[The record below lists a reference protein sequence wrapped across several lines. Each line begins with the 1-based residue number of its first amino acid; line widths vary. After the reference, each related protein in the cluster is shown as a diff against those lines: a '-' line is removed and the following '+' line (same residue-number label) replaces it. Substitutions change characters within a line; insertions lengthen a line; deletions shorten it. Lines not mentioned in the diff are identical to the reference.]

1 MPAAFVA
8 AGLFR
13 YNFRPDLATPKDS
26 TGLIRLS
33 LPARLGVTV
42 AAAALAGSCAK
53 TPTGPTPPP
62 VAAPVITCPASQTLT
77 SAQATPIP
85 VVYSSPSVAGGAS
98 PISTTCSPSSGS
110 TFPLG
115 TTTVTCTASDA
126 QQRTS
131 SCTLTVSVSAPPRVR
146 LTKFVA
152 FGDSITWGED
162 GTYAL
167 TTEVNGVMRFVQSV
181 LLSGRQYPTVLL
193 AALQGRYSLQT
204 STIAVVNAGCPG
216 ETVGLNEAAC
226 SQPLAP
232 LARFNA
238 AIANQQAVLLM
249 EGSNDVNAAVRDS
262 AAIEA
267 ALANLQRMVRAAKTA
282 GVVPYLATIAPMN
295 PNSACIPICRG
306 GGAALVPA
314 YNDRIRALASSEGI
328 TLVDVNKAFNGDF
341 SLLSTDGLHPNAAGY
356 QRIAEAFFDAI
367 KATLETSTTLT
378 SGPMPS
384 PAVPIE

>member
-1 MPAAFVA
+1 MTRSFHAV
-8 AGLFR
+8 
-13 YNFRPDLATPKDS
+13 
-26 TGLIRLS
+26 
-33 LPARLGVTV
+33 RLGAAL
-42 AAAALAGSCAK
+42 AAAVLAGSCAK
-53 TPTGPTPPP
+53 TPTAPTPVP
-62 VAAPVITCPASQTLT
+62 VVTPPVITCPASQSLT

-98 PISTTCSPSSGS
+98 PITTACTPASGS

-115 TTTVTCTASDA
+115 TTTVTCTATDA
-126 QQRTS
+126 QQRSS
-131 SCTLTVSVSAPPRVR
+131 SCTLTVAVAAPPRIR

-167 TTEVNGVMRFVQSV
+167 TTEINGVMRFVQSV

-193 AALQGRYSLQT
+193 AELQGRYSLQT
-204 STIAVVNAGCPG
+204 STITVANAGCPG
-216 ETVGLNEAAC
+216 ETVGVNEAAC
-226 SQPLAP
+226 EQPLPP
-232 LARFNA
+232 LQRFNA

-262 AAIEA
+262 AAIDA
-267 ALANLQRMVRAAKTA
+267 ALGNLLRMVRAAKTA

-306 GGAALVPA
+306 QGAALVPG
-314 YNDRIRALASSEGI
+314 YNDRIRTLALQEGV

-356 QRIAEAFFDAI
+356 QRIADTFFDSL
-367 KATLETSTTLT
+367 KSTLEQATTLT
-378 SGPMPS
+378 SGTPLF
-384 PAVPIE
+384 VPLPTD